1 MWFGGNG
8 FGISKG
14 SCTFAFVSRDR
25 KGHQPSSNPATV
37 VK

>member
-8 FGISKG
+8 FGNSGG
-14 SCTFAFVSRDR
+14 SCTFALVSRDR
-25 KGHQPSSNPATV
+25 EGHQPSSNPATV